1 MLLTISYQ
9 ILKKCQKKIPSPGL
23 RHGTLKVLE
32 NTILAKFNSSCK
44 WNQLMNQKF

>member
-1 MLLTISYQ
+1 MQ
-9 ILKKCQKKIPSPGL
+9 KKKKIPSPGL